1 MYGVHIKNNSSK
13 DNHLK
18 KLINADKPKI
28 SSVDN
33 SEILNDK
40 NSDIST
46 KKTKNKFELT
56 PHIEI
61 GSDDPNPNA
70 ESESFMLTPFN
81 ENKTIPKNSNPV
93 KSERHSLDIDQIFVC
108 PICKSE
114 GIFRNSY
121 KAQQHISEFHQI
133 QFGIVP
139 QIRTL
144 FWYLGNS
151 KQELFLSI
159 MLMPIYYNYFENE
172 KFIVCIVNQT
182 FGKKN
187 FFLWQMHSI
196 NLAHNWVFLTQDLL
210 LAIAQ

>member
-1 MYGVHIKNNSSK
+1 MCNPNKILYKCDICEKSLSSAKSLKLHMYGVHIKNNSSK

-144 FWYLGNS
+144 F
-151 KQELFLSI
+151 
-159 MLMPIYYNYFENE
+159 
-172 KFIVCIVNQT
+172 
-182 FGKKN
+182 
-187 FFLWQMHSI
+187 
-196 NLAHNWVFLTQDLL
+196 
-210 LAIAQ
+210 